1 MKALLHRMHRTH
13 KILALTSILGLLST
27 SLSAAEPN
35 LLGDSLSVTND
46 NIRDSAG
53 SEAMAKWARSCALC
67 HITGEANA
75 PVVGDTEEWQQRL
88 QKGEAALLN
97 NVVNGINS
105 MPPLGY
111 CMSCEAADFRVMIDY
126 MAGVK

>member
-1 MKALLHRMHRTH
+1 MKALLLRMFIFRM
-13 KILALTSILGLLST
+13 LALASILGLLST

-35 LLGDSLSVTND
+35 LLGNDLGVTNPSMS
-46 NIRDSAG
+46 DSAG

-111 CMSCEAADFRVMIDY
+111 CMSCEAADFRVMIDF

>member
-1 MKALLHRMHRTH
+1 MKALLLRMFILRM
-13 KILALTSILGLLST
+13 LALASILGLLST

-35 LLGDSLSVTND
+35 LLGNGLGVTNPSMS
-46 NIRDSAG
+46 DSAG

-88 QKGEAALLN
+88 QKGETALLN

-111 CMSCEAADFRVMIDY
+111 CMSCEAADFRVMIDF

>member
-1 MKALLHRMHRTH
+1 MKALSLRML
-13 KILALTSILGLLST
+13 ILRMLSLACILLLLST

-35 LLGDSLSVTND
+35 LVGDGLSVTNPSMS
-46 NIRDSAG
+46 NSAG
-53 SEAMAKWARSCALC
+53 SGAMAKWARSCALC
-67 HITGEANA
+67 HITGEADA
-75 PVVGDTEEWQQRL
+75 PIIGDTEEWQQRL

-111 CMSCEAADFRVMIDY
+111 CMSCEAADFRVMIDF

>member
-1 MKALLHRMHRTH
+1 MKALLLRMF
-13 KILALTSILGLLST
+13 ILRILSLASILGLLST

-35 LLGDSLSVTND
+35 LLGNGLGVTTP
-46 NIRDSAG
+46 RMSDSAG

-111 CMSCEAADFRVMIDY
+111 CMSCEAADFRVMIDF

>member
-1 MKALLHRMHRTH
+1 MKALLLRMFLLRM
-13 KILALTSILGLLST
+13 LALASILGLLST
-27 SLSAAEPN
+27 SLGAAEPN
-35 LLGDSLSVTND
+35 LFGNGLGVTNPSMS
-46 NIRDSAG
+46 DSAG

-75 PVVGDTEEWQQRL
+75 PVLGDTEEWQQRL

-111 CMSCEAADFRVMIDY
+111 CMSCEAADFRVMINF

>member
-1 MKALLHRMHRTH
+1 MKALSLRML
-13 KILALTSILGLLST
+13 ILRMLSLACILLLLST

-35 LLGDSLSVTND
+35 LVGDGLSVTNPSMS
-46 NIRDSAG
+46 NSAG
-53 SEAMAKWARSCALC
+53 SGAMAKWARSCALC

-111 CMSCEAADFRVMIDY
+111 CMSCEAADFRVMIDF

>member
-1 MKALLHRMHRTH
+1 MKALLLRMF
-13 KILALTSILGLLST
+13 ILRILSLASILGLLST

-35 LLGDSLSVTND
+35 LLGNGLGVTNP
-46 NIRDSAG
+46 RMSDSAG

-75 PVVGDTEEWQQRL
+75 PVVGDTEEWRQRL

-97 NVVNGINS
+97 NVINGINS

-111 CMSCEAADFRVMIDY
+111 CMSCEAADFRVMIDF

>member
-1 MKALLHRMHRTH
+1 MF
-13 KILALTSILGLLST
+13 ILRILSLASILGLLST

-35 LLGDSLSVTND
+35 LLGNGLGVTNP
-46 NIRDSAG
+46 RMSDSAG

-88 QKGEAALLN
+88 QKGKAALLN

-111 CMSCEAADFRVMIDY
+111 CMSCEAADFRVMIDF

>member
-1 MKALLHRMHRTH
+1 MKALLHRMF
-13 KILALTSILGLLST
+13 ILRILSLASILGLLST

-35 LLGDSLSVTND
+35 LPGNDLGVTNPSMS
-46 NIRDSAG
+46 DSAG

-111 CMSCEAADFRVMIDY
+111 CMSCEAADFRVMIDF

>member
-1 MKALLHRMHRTH
+1 MKALLHRMH

-53 SEAMAKWARSCALC
+53 SEVMAKWARSCALC

>member
-1 MKALLHRMHRTH
+1 MKALSLRMLVLRM
-13 KILALTSILGLLST
+13 LALAFILWLLSS

-35 LLGDSLSVTND
+35 LLGDGLSVTNPSMS
-46 NIRDSAG
+46 NSAG

>member
-1 MKALLHRMHRTH
+1 MKALLLRMF
-13 KILALTSILGLLST
+13 ILRILSLASILGLLST

-35 LLGDSLSVTND
+35 LLGNGLGVTNP
-46 NIRDSAG
+46 RMSDSAG
-53 SEAMAKWARSCALC
+53 SEAMARWARSCALC

-97 NVVNGINS
+97 NVINGINS

-111 CMSCEAADFRVMIDY
+111 CMSCEAADFRVMIDF

>member
-1 MKALLHRMHRTH
+1 MKALLLRM
-13 KILALTSILGLLST
+13 LALASILGLLST

-35 LLGDSLSVTND
+35 LPGNDLGVTNPSMS
-46 NIRDSAG
+46 DSAG

-111 CMSCEAADFRVMIDY
+111 CMSCEAADFRVMIDF

>member
-1 MKALLHRMHRTH
+1 MKALSLRMLVLRM
-13 KILALTSILGLLST
+13 LALAFILWLLSS

-35 LLGDSLSVTND
+35 LLGDGLSVTNPSMS
-46 NIRDSAG
+46 NSAV

-75 PVVGDTEEWQQRL
+75 PVLGDTEEWQQRL

>member
-1 MKALLHRMHRTH
+1 MKALLRRMF
-13 KILALTSILGLLST
+13 ILRILSLASILGLLST

-35 LLGDSLSVTND
+35 LLGNGLGVTNP
-46 NIRDSAG
+46 RMSDSAG

-97 NVVNGINS
+97 NVINGINS

-111 CMSCEAADFRVMIDY
+111 CMSCEAADFRVMIDF

>member
-1 MKALLHRMHRTH
+1 MKALSLRMLVLRM
-13 KILALTSILGLLST
+13 LALAFILWLLSS

-35 LLGDSLSVTND
+35 LLGDGLSVINPSMS
-46 NIRDSAG
+46 NSAG

-75 PVVGDTEEWQQRL
+75 PVLGDTEEWQQRL

>member
-1 MKALLHRMHRTH
+1 MKALLLRMF
-13 KILALTSILGLLST
+13 ILRILSLASILGLLST

-35 LLGDSLSVTND
+35 LLGNGLGVTD
-46 NIRDSAG
+46 PRMSDSAG

-97 NVVNGINS
+97 NVINGINS

-111 CMSCEAADFRVMIDY
+111 CMSCEAADFRVMIDF

>member
-1 MKALLHRMHRTH
+1 MKALLLRMF
-13 KILALTSILGLLST
+13 ILRVLSLASILGLLST

-35 LLGDSLSVTND
+35 LLGNGLGVTNP
-46 NIRDSAG
+46 RMSDSAG

-97 NVVNGINS
+97 NVINGINS

-111 CMSCEAADFRVMIDY
+111 CMSCEAADFRVMIDF

>member
-1 MKALLHRMHRTH
+1 MKALSLRMLVLRM
-13 KILALTSILGLLST
+13 LALAFILWLLSS

-35 LLGDSLSVTND
+35 LLGDGLSVTNPSMS
-46 NIRDSAG
+46 NSAG

-97 NVVNGINS
+97 NVINGINS

-111 CMSCEAADFRVMIDY
+111 CMSCEAADFRVMIDF

>member
-1 MKALLHRMHRTH
+1 MNALLLRMF
-13 KILALTSILGLLST
+13 ILRILSLASILGLLST

-35 LLGDSLSVTND
+35 LLGNGLGVTNP
-46 NIRDSAG
+46 RMSDSAG

-97 NVVNGINS
+97 NVINGINS

-111 CMSCEAADFRVMIDY
+111 CMSCEAADFRVMIDF

>member
-1 MKALLHRMHRTH
+1 MKALLLRMF
-13 KILALTSILGLLST
+13 ILRILSLASILGLLST

-35 LLGDSLSVTND
+35 LLGNGLGVTNP
-46 NIRDSAG
+46 RMSDSAG

-88 QKGEAALLN
+88 QKGKAALLN

-111 CMSCEAADFRVMIDY
+111 CMSCEAADFRVMIDF

>member
-1 MKALLHRMHRTH
+1 MKALLLRMFILRM
-13 KILALTSILGLLST
+13 LALASILGLLST

-35 LLGDSLSVTND
+35 LLGNGLGVTNPSMS
-46 NIRDSAG
+46 DSAG

-75 PVVGDTEEWQQRL
+75 PIVGDTEEWQQRL

-111 CMSCEAADFRVMIDY
+111 CMSCEAADFRVMIDF

>member
-1 MKALLHRMHRTH
+1 MKPLLLRM
-13 KILALTSILGLLST
+13 LALASIFGLLST
-27 SLSAAEPN
+27 SLNAVEPK
-35 LLGDSLSVTND
+35 LLGDGLGVSNSSMS
-46 NIRDSAG
+46 DSAD
-53 SEAMAKWARSCALC
+53 SEAMSKWARSCALC

-75 PVVGDTEEWQQRL
+75 PVIGDTEEWQQRL
-88 QKGEAALLN
+88 QKGEAVLLN

-111 CMSCEAADFRVMIDY
+111 CMSCEAADFRVMIDF

>member
-1 MKALLHRMHRTH
+1 MKALLLRMFIFRM
-13 KILALTSILGLLST
+13 LALASILGLLST

-35 LLGDSLSVTND
+35 LPGNDLGVTNHGMS
-46 NIRDSAG
+46 DSAG
-53 SEAMAKWARSCALC
+53 SGAMAKWARSCALC

-111 CMSCEAADFRVMIDY
+111 CMSCEAADFRVMIDF

>member
-1 MKALLHRMHRTH
+1 MKALLLRMFILRM
-13 KILALTSILGLLST
+13 LALASILGLLST

-35 LLGDSLSVTND
+35 LLGNGLGVTNPSMS
-46 NIRDSAG
+46 DSTG

-111 CMSCEAADFRVMIDY
+111 CMSCEAADFRVMIDF

>member
-1 MKALLHRMHRTH
+1 MKALSLRMLVLRMLAHAF
-13 KILALTSILGLLST
+13 ILWLLSS

-35 LLGDSLSVTND
+35 LLGDGLSVTNPSMS
-46 NIRDSAG
+46 NSAG

-75 PVVGDTEEWQQRL
+75 PVLGDTEEWQQRL

>member
-1 MKALLHRMHRTH
+1 MKALLLRMFIFRM
-13 KILALTSILGLLST
+13 LALASILGLLST

-35 LLGDSLSVTND
+35 LPGNDLGVTNPSMS
-46 NIRDSAG
+46 DSAG

-75 PVVGDTEEWQQRL
+75 PVIGDTEEWQQRL

-111 CMSCEAADFRVMIDY
+111 CMSCEAADFRVMIDF

>member
-1 MKALLHRMHRTH
+1 MKALLLRMFILRM
-13 KILALTSILGLLST
+13 LALASILGLLSA
-27 SLSAAEPN
+27 SLSAAEPTLPGN
-35 LLGDSLSVTND
+35 GLGVTNPSMS
-46 NIRDSAG
+46 DSAG

-111 CMSCEAADFRVMIDY
+111 CMSCEAADFRVMIDF

>member
-1 MKALLHRMHRTH
+1 MKALLLRMFIFRM
-13 KILALTSILGLLST
+13 LALASILGLLST

-35 LLGDSLSVTND
+35 LPGNDLGVTNPSMS
-46 NIRDSAG
+46 DSAG

-97 NVVNGINS
+97 NVVNGINY

-111 CMSCEAADFRVMIDY
+111 CMSCEAADFRVMIDF

>member
-1 MKALLHRMHRTH
+1 MKALLLRMFIFRM
-13 KILALTSILGLLST
+13 LALASILGLLST

-35 LLGDSLSVTND
+35 LPGNDLGVTNPSMS
-46 NIRDSAG
+46 DSAG

-67 HITGEANA
+67 HVTGEANA

-111 CMSCEAADFRVMIDY
+111 CMSCEAADFRVMIDF

>member
-1 MKALLHRMHRTH
+1 MF
-13 KILALTSILGLLST
+13 ILRILSLASILGLLST

-35 LLGDSLSVTND
+35 LLGNGLGVTNP
-46 NIRDSAG
+46 RMSDSAG

-75 PVVGDTEEWQQRL
+75 PGVGDTEGWQQRL

-97 NVVNGINS
+97 NVINGINS

-111 CMSCEAADFRVMIDY
+111 CMSCEAADFRVMIDF

>member
-1 MKALLHRMHRTH
+1 MKALLLRMFILRM
-13 KILALTSILGLLST
+13 LALASILGLLST

-35 LLGDSLSVTND
+35 LLGNGLGVTNPSMS
-46 NIRDSAG
+46 DSAG

-97 NVVNGINS
+97 TVVNGINS

-111 CMSCEAADFRVMIDY
+111 CMSCEAADFRVMIDF

>member
-1 MKALLHRMHRTH
+1 MKALLLRMFILRM
-13 KILALTSILGLLST
+13 LALASILGLLST

-35 LLGDSLSVTND
+35 LPGNDLGVTNPSMS
-46 NIRDSAG
+46 DSAG

-111 CMSCEAADFRVMIDY
+111 CMSCEAADFRVMIDF

>member
-1 MKALLHRMHRTH
+1 MKALSLRML
-13 KILALTSILGLLST
+13 ILRMLSLACILLLLST

-35 LLGDSLSVTND
+35 LVGDGLSVTNPSMS
-46 NIRDSAG
+46 NSAG
-53 SEAMAKWARSCALC
+53 SGAMAKWARSCALC
-67 HITGEANA
+67 HITGEADA
-75 PVVGDTEEWQQRL
+75 PIIGDTEEWQQRL

>member
-1 MKALLHRMHRTH
+1 MTALLFRMLMLRM
-13 KILALTSILGLLST
+13 LALASILGLLST
-27 SLSAAEPN
+27 SISAAEPN
-35 LLGDSLSVTND
+35 LPSDSLSVTNPGAT
-46 NIRDSAG
+46 DSAG

-67 HITGEANA
+67 HITGEGNA
-75 PVVGDTEEWQQRL
+75 PVIGDTEEWQQRL
-88 QKGEAALLN
+88 QKGEAVLLN

-111 CMSCEAADFRVMIDY
+111 CMSCEAADFRVMIDF

>member
-1 MKALLHRMHRTH
+1 MTALLFRMLMLRM
-13 KILALTSILGLLST
+13 LALASILGLLST
-27 SLSAAEPN
+27 SISAAEPN
-35 LLGDSLSVTND
+35 LPSDSLSVTNPGAT
-46 NIRDSAG
+46 DSAG

-111 CMSCEAADFRVMIDY
+111 CMSCEAADFRVMIDF

>member
-1 MKALLHRMHRTH
+1 MKALLLRMF
-13 KILALTSILGLLST
+13 ILRILSLASTLGLLST

-35 LLGDSLSVTND
+35 LLGNGLGVTNP
-46 NIRDSAG
+46 RMSDSAG

-97 NVVNGINS
+97 NVINGINS

-111 CMSCEAADFRVMIDY
+111 CMSCEAADFRVMIDF

>member
-1 MKALLHRMHRTH
+1 MKALLLRMFIFRMLS
-13 KILALTSILGLLST
+13 LASILGPLST

-35 LLGDSLSVTND
+35 LPGNDLGVTNPSMS
-46 NIRDSAG
+46 DSAG

-97 NVVNGINS
+97 NVINGINS

-111 CMSCEAADFRVMIDY
+111 CMSCEAADFRVMIDF

>member
-1 MKALLHRMHRTH
+1 M
-13 KILALTSILGLLST
+13 LALASILGLLST

-35 LLGDSLSVTND
+35 LPGNGLGVTNPSMS
-46 NIRDSAG
+46 DSTG

-111 CMSCEAADFRVMIDY
+111 CMSCEAADFRVMIDF